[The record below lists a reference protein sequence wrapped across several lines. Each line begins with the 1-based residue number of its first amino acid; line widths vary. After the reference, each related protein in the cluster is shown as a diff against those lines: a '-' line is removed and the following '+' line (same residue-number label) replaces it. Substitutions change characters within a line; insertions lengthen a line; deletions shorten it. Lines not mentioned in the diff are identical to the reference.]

1 MTKQEF
7 LEQAHTAALQSS
19 EKSGMPPMVTIA
31 QAALESNWGQSK
43 LSEQANNYFGIKT
56 HAGHSSI
63 VMTTT
68 ECEKGAQV
76 VIKAE
81 FAKYLSTLDC
91 FRCRD
96 EIIARGAVYAG
107 AREKLADEAG
117 FIAEIARHWAT
128 DPKYAEKLLA
138 MLTEVKG
145 MLK

>member
-43 LSEQANNYFGIKT
+43 LSEQANNYFGIKA

-107 AREKLADEAG
+107 RERSSQRRPDSSRRLPG
-117 FIAEIARHWAT
+117 IGPPIRST
-128 DPKYAEKLLA
+128 QRS
-138 MLTEVKG
+138 
-145 MLK
+145 